1 MGIARRY
8 RAALAK
14 YFDEPPTALSLAGY
28 ISARYT
34 AQLMQS
40 AKSLTRASVYEA
52 FARRSSVDLDGF
64 RIEVANGRL
73 QSAFVT
79 QSMMSLDGRVIG

>member
-1 MGIARRY
+1 VRIAQRFRQ
-8 RAALAK
+8 ALAK

-34 AQLMQS
+34 AQVMQS

-52 FARRSSVDLDGF
+52 FMRRQTTDIEGF
-64 RIEVANGRL
+64 RVEVENGRL

-79 QSMMSLDGRVIG
+79 QSMLSFDGRVIG